1 MIAASTYLPSASSSA
16 TAASSIHGTGAQNFS
31 IAIRNGCSDVSGIAW
46 GPNFSG
52 RRRASS
58 LVRPFCGLT
67 SAALA
72 DLGFIIALTL
82 KIGHFGRALDSITGV
97 PSVFAVPAYAR
108 LSRVAKVQLGLKC
121 DLRARNIKQRATSAN
136 CVPPACR
143 RRAQRCGAASWLLL
157 IGQSLC
163 G

>member
-1 MIAASTYLPSASSSA
+1 MIAASTYLPSASSST

-31 IAIRNGCSDVSGIAW
+31 IAIRNGCSDVSGIAL

-72 DLGFIIALTL
+72 DLGFDPGLDTL
-82 KIGHFGRALDSITGV
+82 NLGHFGVGFHNRCSFCLRR
-97 PSVFAVPAYAR
+97 AR
-108 LSRVAKVQLGLKC
+108 L
-121 DLRARNIKQRATSAN
+121 RATLSR
-136 CVPPACR
+136 CR
-143 RRAQRCGAASWLLL
+143 SS
-157 IGQSLC
+157 SL